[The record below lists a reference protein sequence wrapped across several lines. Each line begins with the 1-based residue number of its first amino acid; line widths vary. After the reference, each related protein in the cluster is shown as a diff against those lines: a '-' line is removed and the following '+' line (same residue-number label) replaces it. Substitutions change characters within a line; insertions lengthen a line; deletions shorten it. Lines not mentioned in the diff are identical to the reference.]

1 MNAEK
6 AAPNGS
12 SALQKEVETFGA
24 YIQIVGPVF
33 YNRELNDKTK
43 LLYGL
48 LAAMTQAPRYYAF
61 AKNATMMRFLQCSER
76 TLQRC
81 LSALEQAGEIVIE
94 DGSGGRGNLRKIY
107 LARLQPFNPDK
118 NDGANPDK
126 NDGVNN
132 NKEKNKQRRKKA
144 ASSTAVSE
152 KEIVEWLD
160 CWVAK
165 LDLDTGES
173 VRLCSDLHA
182 MAENRSAMGDPY
194 LTIRHVVLLTNALK
208 RYSDGKDHPVAVMR
222 FLLQQSVTNNWR
234 TVYDLKEKDLDSFAA
249 FLRDEYGIDPAG
261 NDAHDPVYY

>member
-1 MNAEK
+1 MNAGK
-6 AAPNGS
+6 QAPGD
-12 SALQKEVETFGA
+12 SASLQKEVETFGA

-144 ASSTAVSE
+144 AASTAVSE
-152 KEIVEWLD
+152 KEIMEWLD

-234 TVYDLKEKDLDSFAA
+234 TVYDLKDKDLDSFAA
-249 FLRDEYGIDPAG
+249 FLRDEYGIDLVAAATPE
-261 NDAHDPVYY
+261 PEYF

>member
-1 MNAEK
+1 MNAGK
-6 AAPNGS
+6 PAPNDS
-12 SALQKEVETFGA
+12 SSLQKEVETFGA

-33 YNRELNDKTK
+33 YNRDLNDKTK

-81 LSALEQAGEIVIE
+81 LSALEGAGEIVIE
-94 DGSGGRGNLRKIY
+94 DGSGGRGNMRKIY
-107 LARLQPFNPDK
+107 LTRLRPFNPDK

-144 ASSTAVSE
+144 AASTAVSE
-152 KEIVEWLD
+152 KDIKEWLD

-165 LDLDTGES
+165 LDLDTDES

-194 LTIRHVVLLTNALK
+194 LTIRHVVLLTNNLK
-208 RYSDGKDHPVAVMR
+208 RYSAGKDHPVAVMR

-234 TVYDLKEKDLDSFAA
+234 TVYELKEKDLDSFAA
-249 FLRDEYGIDPAG
+249 FLRDEYGVDPAAQ
-261 NDAHDPVYY
+261 DDQRPVYY